1 MGKFPVIA
9 YTLKDVSSQKY
20 EAAKDQLENGSYK
33 MNDIVLENSVYTLS
47 GLQRRIRRRN
57 ASAQ

>member
-47 GLQRRIRRRN
+47 GLQRRIR
-57 ASAQ
+57 